1 MGNLLVGLIVF
12 SFNQL
17 YGFRQ
22 DVIFAFTRQR
32 WVLQKA
38 KPTTGIRYTLG
49 KSNNSGPEDDDR
61 RMTRVTLLQQA
72 GYFVEV
78 RRDIKSAQGV
88 ENEGTFDLVIIA
100 LRLDPERTRAYS
112 NELASHYPGLPILL
126 LTDHGVFAP
135 AGTLGTTLEA
145 GHPIELMSRLA
156 SMLAGS
162 SYVRLIK

>member
-1 MGNLLVGLIVF
+1 MSDTNPDAKRILLI
-12 SFNQL
+12 
-17 YGFRQ
+17 
-22 DVIFAFTRQR
+22 D
-32 WVLQKA
+32 
-38 KPTTGIRYTLG
+38 
-49 KSNNSGPEDDDR
+49 EDDDR

-78 RRDIKSAQGV
+78 RRDIKSAQSV
-88 ENEGTFDLVIIA
+88 EDEGTFDLVIVA
-100 LRLDPERTRAYS
+100 LRLDPERTTAFS
-112 NELASHYPGLPILL
+112 NELASHCPGLPILL

-135 AGTLGTTLEA
+135 AGTLGITLEA

>member
-1 MGNLLVGLIVF
+1 VG
-12 SFNQL
+12 STTSQADNRDTL
-17 YGFRQ
+17 Y
-22 DVIFAFTRQR
+22 
-32 WVLQKA
+32 
-38 KPTTGIRYTLG
+38 LG
-49 KSNNSGPEDDDR
+49 KFNTRAPKVSDTNPDTKRILLIDEDDDR
-61 RMTRVTLLQQA
+61 RMTRVTLLQHA

-78 RRDIKSAQGV
+78 RRDIKAAQGL
-88 ENEGTFDLVIIA
+88 EDEGTFDLVIVA
-100 LRLDPERTRAYS
+100 LRLDPKRTTAYS